1 MGDVLVIVE
10 VEWVDSMILDHG
22 EWLDSDDVDDAMS
35 KEGMTH
41 KTVGYQIK
49 ENDHSILVASSVGQS
64 DRIQGAIVIP
74 KVSIL
79 TIGRL
84 KEEQ

>member
-1 MGDVLVIVE
+1 MIVE

-22 EWLDSDDVDDAMS
+22 EWLDADDVDEAMTL
-35 KEGMTH
+35 EGMTH
-41 KTVGYQIK
+41 RTVGYQVK
-49 ENDHSILVASSVGQS
+49 ENDHSILVASSRGQN

-74 KVSIL
+74 KTAIL

-84 KEEQ
+84 KEEL